1 MSLKGANAQYADAGV
16 CVYMCVCICVCVYVC
31 VCVWEREREWVG
43 VGFSPPSLVGTF
55 KWFDDSHTKEV
66 DFKYGLRISNR
77 FNQIIAEN
85 SREREMGGGGG
96 INYQKDLSKM

>member
-16 CVYMCVCICVCVYVC
+16 CVCVCERERKRESA
-31 VCVWEREREWVG
+31 CVWEREREWVG

-85 SREREMGGGGG
+85 SRERGGGS
-96 INYQKDLSKM
+96 Y

>member
-16 CVYMCVCICVCVYVC
+16 CVCICVCVC
-31 VCVWEREREWVG
+31 VCVREREWVG

-85 SREREMGGGGG
+85 SRERGGVV
-96 INYQKDLSKM
+96 INYQKDSSKM